1 MTTSPKK
8 KNMGAISVRLP
19 DELKDKA
26 IRLAKKKNM
35 SFNSLVNHSLQATV
49 LRDETLEW
57 MESNLKGKTS
67 DLAIAKFG
75 SFMEKTQRGDE
86 PTLDEI
92 QRATKG

>member
-1 MTTSPKK
+1 MPKADDQ
-8 KNMGAISVRLP
+8 MSYL
-19 DELKDKA
+19 DKT
-26 IRLAKKKNM
+26 R
-35 SFNSLVNHSLQATV
+35 
-49 LRDETLEW
+49 EW

-92 QRATKG
+92 QRAMKE

>member
-1 MTTSPKK
+1 
-8 KNMGAISVRLP
+8 
-19 DELKDKA
+19 
-26 IRLAKKKNM
+26 M